1 MELLLV
7 LMATHESDVIRQLST
22 VYLRKIIANLWAS
35 LPTDDQL
42 KTKNLLIERFIA
54 EPVSVVKKNIAD
66 VIGQLGKLLIPQQQW
81 PELFQLVF

>member
-1 MELLLV
+1 
-7 LMATHESDVIRQLST
+7 MATHESDVIRQLST